1 MVMALLAK
9 LPLVRYWTE
18 PSGLTAPHT
27 SLCTPYVALHTTR
40 RFGPALPPAR
50 LGLPGL
56 FGLFAASSLASLLFV
71 GLCVPG
77 DAGLGHGPTS
87 QGRREQESESN
98 TPAGLASRRGEALL
112 LTRSYGGVGAVLGP
126 YSEERAYSNRSSS
139 SEYYNRS

>member
-1 MVMALLAK
+1 MRCARASPAQLKVL
-9 LPLVRYWTE
+9 
-18 PSGLTAPHT
+18 SQGHFC
-27 SLCTPYVALHTTR
+27 LC
-40 RFGPALPPAR
+40 
-50 LGLPGL
+50 
-56 FGLFAASSLASLLFV
+56 LASLLFV

-77 DAGLGHGPTS
+77 DAGLGHGPTT

>member
-1 MVMALLAK
+1 MK
-9 LPLVRYWTE
+9 
-18 PSGLTAPHT
+18 
-27 SLCTPYVALHTTR
+27 
-40 RFGPALPPAR
+40 
-50 LGLPGL
+50 GLPNLQQGWL
-56 FGLFAASSLASLLFV
+56 GTTPRLLRV
-71 GLCVPG
+71 CLIIGLCVPG